1 MKGRGV
7 RGLVIE
13 GGCRDVAETTKMGF
27 PVWSRAVCARAH
39 GTVKETLGSVNIPLV
54 CAGQPHGRRHGQ
66 RGLTARGRRSIACP
80 FKAAG
85 NPFPSGRAALDP
97 AVALALCYAPEQAL
111 LDHLLMPGE
120 IWVGLP
126 ETDDHETGAADGAA
140 E

>member
-1 MKGRGV
+1 MKGLGV

-54 CAGQPHGRRHGQ
+54 CAGQPHGRRHDQ
-66 RGLTARGRRSIACP
+66 RGLAAPGGGGRIARP

-97 AVALALCYAPEQAL
+97 AVALALCYDPEPACWT
-111 LDHLLMPGE
+111 
-120 IWVGLP
+120 IS
-126 ETDDHETGAADGAA
+126 
-140 E
+140 